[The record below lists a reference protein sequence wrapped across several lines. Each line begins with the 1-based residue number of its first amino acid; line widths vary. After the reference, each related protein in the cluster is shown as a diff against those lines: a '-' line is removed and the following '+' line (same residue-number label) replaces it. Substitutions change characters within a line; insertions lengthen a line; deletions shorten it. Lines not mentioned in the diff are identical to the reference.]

1 MGAKV
6 GNEEKLLEILAPL
19 ISEIKTLRKRLG
31 EVEERPLPDNLKFS
45 QEQLNLLEQWVEKSS
60 EGLQDDFNE
69 RISNIQT
76 QLSDLTKPIDGLKQH
91 VETLIQEV
99 DVRDEVAILDEKLE
113 NAAKSITEEFSQRV
127 GNLIDEIEHLHGKL
141 NTLPSQTEIGDRV
154 IDFLK
159 QSREEDMREVKR
171 ILEIS

>member
-1 MGAKV
+1 MGAKT

-19 ISEIKTLRKRLG
+19 ISEIKALRKRLG
-31 EVEERPLPDNLKFS
+31 ELEESRSNDDLKLS
-45 QEQLNLLEQWVEKSS
+45 EEQLDLLEKWVEDSS

-69 RISNIQT
+69 RIT
-76 QLSDLTKPIDGLKQH
+76 QVQNQLTALAKPIEDMKRYVEGL
-91 VETLIQEV
+91 VEEV
-99 DVRDEVAILDEKLE
+99 DVRGEVAILEEKMALT
-113 NAAKSITEEFSQRV
+113 AKDLNDVIAERV

-154 IDFLK
+154 IGFLK